1 MFITFEGVDGSG
13 KTTQAQRTAAYL
25 KQCGYDVLYT
35 REPGGTFIGDQVRA
49 VLLDNMENTAMHART
64 ELLLFCASRAQLVA
78 ELINPHLER
87 GGIVVCDRYVDSTV
101 AYQGYGHGLNLK
113 MLRHV
118 LNFATGGL
126 LPDVT
131 LYLEITPEDAL
142 KRRAEAT
149 LFGADWNRLDD
160 MDLEFHR
167 RVYKGYRELLLA
179 EPARF
184 VEIDAIG
191 TPVAVQGAIRK
202 ALSEWLE
209 LPRIPHENG
218 HNSPRGQSKQ

>member
-1 MFITFEGVDGSG
+1 
-13 KTTQAQRTAAYL
+13 
-25 KQCGYDVLYT
+25 
-35 REPGGTFIGDQVRA
+35 
-49 VLLDNMENTAMHART
+49 
-64 ELLLFCASRAQLVA
+64 
-78 ELINPHLER
+78 
-87 GGIVVCDRYVDSTV
+87 
-101 AYQGYGHGLNLK
+101 

-184 VEIDAIG
+184 VEIDALG
-191 TPVAVQGAIRK
+191 TPEAVQGAIRK
-202 ALSEWLE
+202 KLAEWLD

-218 HNSPRGQSKQ
+218 HNTRHGQSK